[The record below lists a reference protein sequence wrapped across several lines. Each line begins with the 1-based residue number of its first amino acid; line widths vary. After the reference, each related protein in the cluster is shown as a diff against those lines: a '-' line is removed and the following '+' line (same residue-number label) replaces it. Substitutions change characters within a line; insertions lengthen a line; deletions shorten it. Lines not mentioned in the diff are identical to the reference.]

1 MRAMKKGDQAFFY
14 HSNCKVPGIAGIMEI
29 VEEHTVDKSAFD
41 KGHPYYDPKSDPKKP
56 KWENVQVKFVR
67 KFPQLVALTELKSFA
82 KEGGAL
88 AGMQT
93 LRQSRLSVS
102 SVQPAE
108 WHFIMGLIDSPDDE
122 LDEDV
127 EAARGQQVQVT
138 ETTVRRLP
146 NGAAHD
152 EGFDDDDEEG
162 AIQSKLTIAQSMGA
176 EAAET
181 GD

>member
-56 KWENVQVKFVR
+56 KWENVHVKFVR

-88 AGMQT
+88 VGMQT

-138 ETTVRRLP
+138 GTTVRRLP